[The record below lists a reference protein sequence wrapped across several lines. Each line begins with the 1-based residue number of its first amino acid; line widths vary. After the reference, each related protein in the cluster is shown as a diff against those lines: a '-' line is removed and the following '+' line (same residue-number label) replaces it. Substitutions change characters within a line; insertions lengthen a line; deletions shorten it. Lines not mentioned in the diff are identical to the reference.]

1 MVSSKYR
8 PSAWQF
14 RVFIQ
19 NNMDDDERKISII
32 ERSDSINYF
41 EKRAGEQVYVAS
53 KRLPIA
59 MVEQRPAY
67 HRKKGKWF
75 FHKKGS
81 GAVVERTTKLFLLL
95 DDPHPFIHLLRYTWC
110 IHGTILQTRFF
121 RFFFGT
127 HSWCACHFLYLAH
140 SMNIF
145 HGISRTCTGKES
157 QPQFSHFRKLVY
169 HLRTFPKYFII

>member
-32 ERSDSINYF
+32 ESINYF

-121 RFFFGT
+121 RVFFWYSQLMCLP
-127 HSWCACHFLYLAH
+127 HSIFSSQHEYISWNIANVYGRKSH
-140 SMNIF
+140 SRNFRIF
-145 HGISRTCTGKES
+145 VNLC
-157 QPQFSHFRKLVY
+157 
-169 HLRTFPKYFII
+169 II